1 MSMQSITDQHAEWFS
16 YWFNTVLDNVERVIK
31 GKRDHVATAL
41 VCLFAEGHLLL
52 EDVPGTGKTTLAK
65 AIAIS
70 IRSSWK
76 RVQFTPDLLP
86 ADVTGG
92 LILDASGG
100 SFRFRPGPVFSNVV
114 LADEINRASPKTQAA
129 LLEVMEERHVTVD
142 GVTHPVPRPFV
153 VIATQNPIEQE
164 GTYRL
169 PEAQLDR
176 FLLRTGLGYPSP
188 VDEVEAVRAVSRG
201 ARAEA
206 LDPVIEVADV
216 HRMIDVAAAAHVDDS
231 IYEYAVTLATATR
244 SMPELRLGVSTRG
257 VLALIRAGRALAV
270 TQGRPFVTADDV
282 KTLAPAAFGHR
293 MLLTPDAELRGVQA
307 VTLVDELLD
316 RVPAPTPARTAGA

>member
-1 MSMQSITDQHAEWFS
+1 MQPITDQHAEWFS

-31 GKRDHVATAL
+31 GKRDQIATSL

-65 AIAIS
+65 SIAMS
-70 IRSSWK
+70 IRSSWR

-86 ADVTGG
+86 SDVTGG
-92 LILDASGG
+92 LILDAATT
-100 SFRFRPGPVFSNVV
+100 SFRFRPGPVFTNIV

-129 LLEVMEERHVTVD
+129 LLEVMEERHITID
-142 GVTHPVPRPFV
+142 GETHHVPRPFV
-153 VIATQNPIEQE
+153 VIATQNPVEQE

-176 FLLRTGLGYPSP
+176 FLLRTSLGYPSNA
-188 VDEVEAVRAVSRG
+188 DEVDAVRSVTHG
-201 ARAEA
+201 ATAER

-216 HRMIDVAAAAHVDDS
+216 HRMIGVAGGVHVDDS
-231 IYEYAVTLATATR
+231 IFQYVVDLAAGTR
-244 SMPELRLGVSTRG
+244 ELPELRLGVSTRG
-257 VLALIRAGRALAV
+257 ALALIRAGRALAV

-282 KTLAPAAFGHR
+282 KALAPAALAHR
-293 MLLTPDAELRGVQA
+293 MLLTPDAELRGVSTLQ
-307 VTLVDELLD
+307 LVDDLLD
-316 RVPAPTPARTAGA
+316 RVPAPLPVRTAGG